1 MLTLFIILSIILALI
16 LGVVILRNNY
26 VNKLRQTSLT
36 IAYKILGMIDGENM
50 ELSDDMFE
58 LHASKLAGM
67 IEVCVPF
74 YKWLEDD
81 EVLGLF
87 VLGNNEETAEL
98 INNNAVIIELKATIE
113 AIKNSLS
120 LAEEPKNNGLYV
132 LEISKQQASLM
143 YDILRKI
150 PNLPKNVRKVL
161 NKLEIIS
168 SK

>member
-1 MLTLFIILSIILALI
+1 MLTLFIVLSIILVLI
-16 LGVVILRNNY
+16 LGIVILRNDY
-26 VNKLRQTSLT
+26 VNKLRQTSMT

-50 ELSDDMFE
+50 ELSDAMFE

-81 EVLGLF
+81 EILELL

-120 LAEEPKNNGLYV
+120 SEAEPKNNGLYV
-132 LEISKQQASLM
+132 LEVSKQQASLM